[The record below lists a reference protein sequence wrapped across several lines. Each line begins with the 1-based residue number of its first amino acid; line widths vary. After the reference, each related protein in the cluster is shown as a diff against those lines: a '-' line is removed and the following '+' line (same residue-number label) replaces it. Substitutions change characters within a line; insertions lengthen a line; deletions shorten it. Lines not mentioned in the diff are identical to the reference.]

1 MIRKAVLAVFLVA
14 AMSTT
19 ACHKTTTIGTPAAPV
34 PVDQRIAQYVQI
46 LATANLNA
54 ANVVKSLNTAGIL
67 TDDQT
72 LQIAVYQVAIAK
84 ATAGMSQILDSPLP
98 LYDKLIQVQN
108 LGLSLVPPSHYDTFG
123 VATNVQF
130 QALVTAINACEST
143 IKIIVQMSIQA
154 QIAAPAA
161 AK

>member
-1 MIRKAVLAVFLVA
+1 MIRKATLAVFLA
-14 AMSTT
+14 AVMCTT
-19 ACHKTTTIGTPAAPV
+19 ACHKSTSIATPAAPV

-46 LATANLNA
+46 LSTANLNA
-54 ANVVKSLNTAGIL
+54 ANVVKSLNTADVL
-67 TDDQT
+67 TDEQT
-72 LQIAVYQVAIAK
+72 AQVAVYQVAIAR

-123 VATNVQF
+123 VSTNVQF
-130 QALVTAINACEST
+130 QALVTALNACEST

-154 QIAAPAA
+154 QTATPAA
-161 AK
+161 K